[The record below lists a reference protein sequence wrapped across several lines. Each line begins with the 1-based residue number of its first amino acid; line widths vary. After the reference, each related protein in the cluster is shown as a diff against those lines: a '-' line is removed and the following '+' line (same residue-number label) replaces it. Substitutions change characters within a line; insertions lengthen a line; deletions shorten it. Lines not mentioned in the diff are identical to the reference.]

1 MPMPEHQHRGLTPRP
16 LRAIKLLHT
25 VVWAVLAGCVLAIPV
40 AAWRGDF
47 RVAAWLAGIVAL
59 EVAVLACN
67 RGSCPLTSI
76 AARYTEDRRENFDIY
91 LPRWIAKHN
100 KLIFGTLYVVG
111 ILFALARWVGA
122 WR

>member
-1 MPMPEHQHRGLTPRP
+1 MPEHQHRGFTPRP
-16 LRAIKLLHT
+16 LRAIKFLHT
-25 VVWAVLAGCVLAIPV
+25 VVWAVLAGCVLAIQV

-47 RVAAWLAGIVAL
+47 LLAAWLVGIVAL
-59 EVAVLACN
+59 EVAVLAGN
-67 RGSCPLTSI
+67 RGRCPLTSI

-111 ILFALARWVGA
+111 TLFAIARWTGA
-122 WR
+122 LS